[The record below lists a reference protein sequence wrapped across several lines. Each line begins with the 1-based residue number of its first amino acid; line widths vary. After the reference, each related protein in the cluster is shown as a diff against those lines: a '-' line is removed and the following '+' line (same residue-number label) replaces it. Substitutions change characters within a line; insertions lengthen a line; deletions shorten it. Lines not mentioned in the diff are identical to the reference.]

1 LFDAQTLYVH
11 DLIKETQ
18 SEHNRNRTN
27 NEKET
32 DRINAILAQ
41 EKRDREID

>member
-1 LFDAQTLYVH
+1 ML
-11 DLIKETQ
+11 KETQ
-18 SEHNRNRTN
+18 TQHNKHRTW

-41 EKRDREID
+41 EKRDRECAQHKEWAR